1 MLELSEFFPRLGA
14 AARMRPPRTERRA
27 RTVVRSA
34 RRPAL
39 TLAVLAALLAGSAG
53 AGAAADRETRSAG
66 ALTGALSTVTRT
78 VLGTANCS
86 RDDWP
91 WGCLAQCESGGD
103 WHARTGNGMY
113 GGLQF
118 TQSTWEA
125 AGGLAFAPR
134 PDLATREEQIKV
146 AERVLDEQG
155 WGAWPA
161 CAQRYGLRA
170 GVPAAGGPG
179 SAPGPLLTP

>member
-1 MLELSEFFPRLGA
+1 M
-14 AARMRPPRTERRA
+14 
-27 RTVVRSA
+27 
-34 RRPAL
+34 
-39 TLAVLAALLAGSAG
+39 LAALLAGSAG
-53 AGAAADRETRSAG
+53 VGAAADAPGETRSAG
-66 ALTGALSTVTRT
+66 GLTGALGTVTQS
-78 VLGTANCS
+78 VLGAANCS

-118 TQSTWEA
+118 TQSTWES
-125 AGGLAFAPR
+125 AGGLSFAPR
-134 PDLATREEQIKV
+134 PDLATREEQIQV
-146 AERVLDEQG
+146 GERVQDQQG

-170 GVPAAGGPG
+170 GVLAAGGPG
-179 SAPGPLLTP
+179 SVSGPLLTP